1 MSNAANTRCPY
12 TQNRELSWLRFDQRV
27 LEEAADPAVPP
38 LERLKFVSIFTSNLD
53 EFFMV
58 RVGSLFDIARMSPEE
73 RDSKTGMTARDQL
86 RCIYRAVPGLLE
98 RKKRIYAGVMEELDR
113 WGIRDMEPEALT
125 AEELKSVWRYF
136 KTEMTPAVCRPAA
149 PGQEGAAV
157 LGAGAP
163 SRAGRALCHAGGP
176 AALCPGGEYP
186 AALGRYPV
194 RRAAGAGELSHV
206 CHPEC
211 RYQL

>member
-1 MSNAANTRCPY
+1 MSNAANTHCPY

-86 RCIYRAVPGLLE
+86 RAIYRAVPGLLE

-125 AEELKSVWRYF
+125 AEELKRS
-136 KTEMTPAVCRPAA
+136 
-149 PGQEGAAV
+149 GAI
-157 LGAGAP
+157 
-163 SRAGRALCHAGGP
+163 SK
-176 AALCPGGEYP
+176 
-186 AALGRYPV
+186 
-194 RRAAGAGELSHV
+194 RR
-206 CHPEC
+206 
-211 RYQL
+211 

>member
-86 RCIYRAVPGLLE
+86 RAIYRAVPGLLE

-113 WGIRDMEPEALT
+113 WGIRDMDPEALT
-125 AEELKSVWRYF
+125 AEELKRIWRYF
-136 KTEMTPAVCRPAA
+136 KTEMTP
-149 PGQEGAAV
+149 V
-157 LGAGAP
+157 LSP
-163 SRAGRALCHAGGP
+163 IVIGP
-176 AALCPGGEYP
+176 HH
-186 AALGRYPV
+186 PV
-194 RRAAGAGELSHV
+194 PHLVG
-206 CHPEC
+206 
-211 RYQL
+211 